1 MTGRRARSVGSCD
14 KFREGHRGTNEN
26 PGTARGRDVATGP
39 LCSRLHR
46 DRAWTALRTRF
57 GATQRRR
64 AAQAPPATRARR
76 GSEANAGN
84 SRHASRRRRKIVR
97 RPALGQVDSRSGRS
111 PELARWDQEARRRAR
126 SQAGDVRL
134 AWSGRGRRCGGS
146 GKAPPW
152 LPCFPA
158 RGRDEGRV
166 RSSGNVDGGYD
177 AGSPRRRTT
186 AGRNGSR
193 ARYPARS
200 RHPDGGRRALAER
213 SKPRSREAS
222 GVADFRSRS
231 GSQRVGPAGISYGCS
246 VWGGLGSGIAGAAWS
261 RVRDA
266 ITGGHRL
273 IRSDA
278 G

>member
-1 MTGRRARSVGSCD
+1 MTGRRAGAVGPCD

-46 DRAWTALRTRF
+46 SGSVAATLRAECRSDRACTALRTRF
-57 GATQRRR
+57 GATQRWR

-76 GSEANAGN
+76 GSEADAGN

-97 RPALGQVDSRSGRS
+97 RPALEQVDSRSGRS

-152 LPCFPA
+152 LPFFPA
-158 RGRDEGRV
+158 RGRDEGPV

-193 ARYPARS
+193 SRYPTRP
-200 RHPDGGRRALAER
+200 RHPDGGRRALGLTR
-213 SKPRSREAS
+213 TPPSTISPRTPGR
-222 GVADFRSRS
+222 
-231 GSQRVGPAGISYGCS
+231 
-246 VWGGLGSGIAGAAWS
+246 
-261 RVRDA
+261 
-266 ITGGHRL
+266 
-273 IRSDA
+273 
-278 G
+278 